1 MARKKQE
8 TLVLFRECF
17 DLTRELTDEQ
27 FGFLMRAVFAL
38 RFEGVQTEAA
48 DPAVRM
54 ALRFIGDQVERYE
67 EFCQQKREAAK
78 KKGNSREEAPE
89 STCH

>member
-27 FGFLMRAVFAL
+27 FGFLMRAVYAL
-38 RFEGVQTEAA
+38 RFEGERMEAE

-54 ALRFIGDQVERYE
+54 ALKFIGDQVERYE
-67 EFCQQKREAAK
+67 GYCQQKWRQQRKKAAAGRK
-78 KKGNSREEAPE
+78 QALM
-89 STCH
+89 